1 MTFLFDHLENLF
13 LWREISGTIGSL
25 EPRAA
30 WSFHGL
36 KWLTGLV
43 GGLIIIISLAW
54 LLPSKAKS
62 DERRTP

>member
-43 GGLIIIISLAW
+43 GCLIIISLAW